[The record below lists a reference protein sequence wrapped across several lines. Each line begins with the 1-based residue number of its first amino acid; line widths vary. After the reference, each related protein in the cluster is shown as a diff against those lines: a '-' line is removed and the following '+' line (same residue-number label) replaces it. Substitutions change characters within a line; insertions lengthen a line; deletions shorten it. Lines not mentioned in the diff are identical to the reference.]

1 MKEGRDTQAAGR
13 ICHSSFYNL
22 FTQPKGMVRGAK
34 EAVPPGLA
42 RDKSGLLNSE
52 WSTRRLNGDLRPRI
66 SWY

>member
-42 RDKSGLLNSE
+42 RDTKRAPE
-52 WSTRRLNGDLRPRI
+52 FRMVYQETK
-66 SWY
+66 